1 MLEMLHQALNQVKTQ
16 LFCCK
21 SLRIKKKIG
30 VVSKYLYILLYP
42 DKHLFGEQ
50 LRWSTILDSSVK
62 YNFTLDEHWLKQLSG
77 SNCF

>member
-1 MLEMLHQALNQVKTQ
+1 MPVTFFFKKTLSIRNYFYFVLCFFEMLEMLHQALNQVKTQ

-50 LRWSTILDSSVK
+50 LR
-62 YNFTLDEHWLKQLSG
+62 
-77 SNCF
+77 